1 MEDDSPSRRA
11 AEDAKR
17 FLSVFRKE
25 LSQPEFYLESN
36 EALKMKCLAGVKVL
50 FTYAKRSGGALPT
63 GPLQQLYTAD
73 FDEDQVWEEV
83 QLTNE
88 PAVSSLCDVV
98 GGMEAGLQ
106 LVTAEEEGERVGKEE
121 ERVGKEEE
129 QRIGKEEEEEGM
141 GEEGEMG
148 GERDIEDEESVVE
161 VQNAD
166 SGGVFCSEYL

>member
-25 LSQPEFYLESN
+25 LSQPEF
-36 EALKMKCLAGVKVL
+36 
-50 FTYAKRSGGALPT
+50 YAKRSGGALPT

-106 LVTAEEEGERVGKEE
+106 LVTLALS
-121 ERVGKEEE
+121 
-129 QRIGKEEEEEGM
+129 Q
-141 GEEGEMG
+141 
-148 GERDIEDEESVVE
+148 
-161 VQNAD
+161 
-166 SGGVFCSEYL
+166 